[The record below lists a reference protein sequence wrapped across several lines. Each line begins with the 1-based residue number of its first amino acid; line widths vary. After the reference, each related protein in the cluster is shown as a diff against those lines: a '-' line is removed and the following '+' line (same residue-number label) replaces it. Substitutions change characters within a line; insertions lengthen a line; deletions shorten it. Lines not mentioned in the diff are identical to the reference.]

1 MDSPRKVW
9 NLKAENLGN
18 WQGTEHRSRLGGRR
32 GMLVYTS
39 AEDGCLYRFLPPE
52 LTSGFLRVIS
62 MLAAGPKPVRDL
74 MWICVGRGRL
84 HWQYTENAMDFKY

>member
-1 MDSPRKVW
+1 M
-9 NLKAENLGN
+9 
-18 WQGTEHRSRLGGRR
+18 R
-32 GMLVYTS
+32 GALLCS
-39 AEDGCLYRFLPPE
+39 AAEDGSLYQ

-74 MWICVGRGRL
+74 MWICVGRGRR

>member
-1 MDSPRKVW
+1 MQSH
-9 NLKAENLGN
+9 G
-18 WQGTEHRSRLGGRR
+18 SRQGGRR
-32 GMLVYTS
+32 GAAVHIT
-39 AEDGCLYRFLPPE
+39 AEDGSLQRSLPPK

-74 MWICVGRGRL
+74 MWICVGNGRL

>member
-1 MDSPRKVW
+1 M
-9 NLKAENLGN
+9 ALG
-18 WQGTEHRSRLGGRR
+18 WEVGEVLWFILQQK
-32 GMLVYTS
+32 M
-39 AEDGCLYRFLPPE
+39 ALPPK

>member
-1 MDSPRKVW
+1 MCAAAGDGS
-9 NLKAENLGN
+9 L
-18 WQGTEHRSRLGGRR
+18 
-32 GMLVYTS
+32 YT
-39 AEDGCLYRFLPPE
+39 